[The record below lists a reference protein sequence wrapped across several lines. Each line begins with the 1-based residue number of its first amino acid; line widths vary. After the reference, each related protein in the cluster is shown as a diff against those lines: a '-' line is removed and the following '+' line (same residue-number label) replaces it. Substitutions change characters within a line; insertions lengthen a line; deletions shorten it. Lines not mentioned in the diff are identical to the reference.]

1 VVKLKV
7 KVDRKLDPLPSLVEY
22 LKGSSDEVGAVAIFI
37 GVVRAVSD
45 DGKVLKLCYE
55 AHETLAHKVLEEV
68 VEDVK
73 KKYGLI
79 DVVAEHRLGD
89 VLAGEDIMYVLVA
102 SKHRD
107 EAYKALTELV
117 DRIKREVPIWKKEYT
132 EKSVK
137 WVIG

>member
-7 KVDRKLDPLPSLVEY
+7 KVDRKLDPLPSLIEY
-22 LKGSSDEVGAVAIFI
+22 LKGSSGEVGAVAIFI
-37 GVVRAVSD
+37 GVVRAVSG

-55 AHETLAHKVLEEV
+55 AHETLAHNILEGV

>member
-7 KVDRKLDPLPSLVEY
+7 KVDHKLDPLPSLIEY

-37 GVVRAVSD
+37 GVVRGVSG

-137 WVIG
+137 WVT